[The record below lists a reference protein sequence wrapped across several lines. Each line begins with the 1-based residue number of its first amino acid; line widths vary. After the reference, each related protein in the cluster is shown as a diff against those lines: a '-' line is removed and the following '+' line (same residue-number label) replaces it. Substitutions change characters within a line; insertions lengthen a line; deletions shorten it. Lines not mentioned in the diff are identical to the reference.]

1 MEYVSTRAEGPL
13 GAPLCMVIVV
23 IWLDVPEIMLVTI
36 WEMNWCDRPGLLE
49 GHGIRKFQA
58 LYSSIFFHS
67 HAKHSSI
74 ICRLYGSFE
83 EALTILNDRSQPWK
97 FQNQLIS

>member
-58 LYSSIFFHS
+58 LYSSIFFTLMQ
-67 HAKHSSI
+67 SI
-74 ICRLYGSFE
+74 RRLFVGCMGLLRRRLPF
-83 EALTILNDRSQPWK
+83 
-97 FQNQLIS
+97 